1 MYVRGHRFDF
11 SPSILNN
18 YLGCH
23 DHEGPMIQPV
33 IQRVVLVITKD
44 RYSAWPDKGNG
55 PSFVLSTKFSIL
67 HKIGIFNWFLDT
79 HKYHLTKVSTS
90 LIFLIGTKQTF
101 NLGRLMFEHIL
112 RHAEYDVQKL
122 GLITPPFLGF
132 LWLKMPPFSLVLTVS
147 IKPG

>member
-1 MYVRGHRFDF
+1 MHVRGRRFDF

-18 YLGCH
+18 YLS
-23 DHEGPMIQPV
+23 MIQPA

-79 HKYHLTKVSTS
+79 HKYHVTKVSTS

-122 GLITPPFLGF
+122 GLITPPSFLGF
-132 LWLKMPPFSLVLTVS
+132 LWLKMSWDSYGSKCLHSLLY
-147 IKPG
+147 